1 MHITPYSPEIRFSD
15 IDAMGHVNNA
25 VYFTYF
31 EQARIFCFSQLL
43 DGQWNWKK
51 YGVLV
56 ARNEIDYKMP
66 VLMQDKIEI
75 HVNVESLGSKSFTLT
90 YKIERQDGVMCASG
104 RSVMVCFD
112 HQAGKSIEIPD
123 VWKERLLKLQS
134 NP

>member
-1 MHITPYSPEIRFSD
+1 
-15 IDAMGHVNNA
+15 
-25 VYFTYF
+25 
-31 EQARIFCFSQLL
+31 
-43 DGQWNWKK
+43 
-51 YGVLV
+51 
-56 ARNEIDYKMP
+56 
-66 VLMQDKIEI
+66 
-75 HVNVESLGSKSFTLT
+75 LT